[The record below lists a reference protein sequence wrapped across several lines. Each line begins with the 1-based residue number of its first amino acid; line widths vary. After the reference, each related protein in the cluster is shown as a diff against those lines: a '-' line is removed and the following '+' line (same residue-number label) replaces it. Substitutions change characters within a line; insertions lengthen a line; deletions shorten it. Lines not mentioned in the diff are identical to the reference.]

1 MKERTNYI
9 AVLLSLVC
17 FISDI
22 LHICC
27 NFLLAYR
34 LPRAGIDRKQ
44 LISGKHHVAISLKT

>member
-34 LPRAGIDRKQ
+34 LPRAGIGRKQ